1 MLTFSSAESANRVR
15 DLFNDAGYTKDGMRE
30 VLLYNE
36 LPARHLRNLPRLLE
50 RTREPGLLNS
60 LLRLFAFGIP
70 VDDPHLLASI
80 PDWFVETGIE
90 CGFLEATGRQLSA
103 TVMLAPFEQM
113 LIATDHSLKI
123 EAANDPNAVLLVNPT
138 TWLLHRFSIRRPSR
152 ATLDLGAGCAAL
164 ALAAAAHSDAVTATD
179 LNPRCT
185 EFASFNA
192 ALNGLTN
199 VECLT
204 GSMFEPV
211 AGRSFDSI
219 LTNPPFFITPAVD
232 HLFCDNE
239 MELDGFCRQLLR
251 QAPRHLNEGG
261 FLQMVCEW
269 VQVDGQDWK
278 ERISEWVEGLGCDA
292 WILRG
297 HSAAPEKYAADRIRE
312 TTLPSA
318 EADAANYQSWTS
330 FYREK
335 GVRAIHRGLI
345 ALRRRSG
352 RNWLRFDESPTTPKH
367 PFGDSVLRRFVIE
380 DFLAGHSSDDALL
393 SASLTVAAGSE
404 LLRTMEN
411 RGDGWTIDDLHLVQT
426 GGIPRRQ
433 KIEPLV
439 SEFLA
444 MLDGRTPLREAV
456 KRLSTQVN
464 APPDQVGAQCL
475 GIIRRMLSLGFLVP
489 PEVETC

>member
-1 MLTFSSAESANRVR
+1 MLTLSSAESANRIR
-15 DLFNDAGYTKDGMRE
+15 GLFNDAGYTKDGMRE
-30 VLLYNE
+30 ALLYNE

-50 RTREPGLLNS
+50 RTHGPGLLNA
-60 LLRLFAFGIP
+60 LLRLFAFGLP
-70 VDDPHLLASI
+70 VDDPRFLASI

-90 CGFLEATGRQLSA
+90 SGFLVANGRQLSA

-123 EAANDPNAVLLVNPT
+123 EAADDPNTVLLINPT

-164 ALAAAAHSDAVTATD
+164 SLAAASYSDAVTATD

-185 EFASFNA
+185 EFARFNA
-192 ALNGLTN
+192 ALNGLAN

-251 QAPRHLNEGG
+251 QSPGHLNEGG

-269 VQVDGQDWK
+269 VQVEGQEWK

-297 HSAAPEKYAADRIRE
+297 HTATPEKYAADRSRE
-312 TTLPSA
+312 TTPPSA
-318 EADAANYQSWTS
+318 
-330 FYREK
+330 
-335 GVRAIHRGLI
+335 
-345 ALRRRSG
+345 
-352 RNWLRFDESPTTPKH
+352 
-367 PFGDSVLRRFVIE
+367 
-380 DFLAGHSSDDALL
+380 
-393 SASLTVAAGSE
+393 
-404 LLRTMEN
+404 
-411 RGDGWTIDDLHLVQT
+411 
-426 GGIPRRQ
+426 
-433 KIEPLV
+433 
-439 SEFLA
+439 
-444 MLDGRTPLREAV
+444 
-456 KRLSTQVN
+456 
-464 APPDQVGAQCL
+464 
-475 GIIRRMLSLGFLVP
+475 
-489 PEVETC
+489 